1 MSAMLR
7 LLGIGPRSFS
17 AQQKLKLPAANAFI
31 DLALT
36 GNGPRGSVC
45 VESITERGMSVTLLP
60 GTKVGS
66 TGVFSYQNAH
76 GKFRFSSKCLAFRGT
91 HAVFAVPERIETLQV
106 FGGAQK
112 RAAVRLDATVP
123 AQWRY
128 APGGKGAGEYVRAS
142 LTDISRSGASLIV
155 DREVKKGTYVE
166 TRFSVST
173 SASPL
178 VLLGEV
184 MRTANIEATKKIS
197 LGLRFNGLKPEEDRA
212 IMEFINKR
220 QAERR
225 SRGLA

>member
-7 LLGIGPRSFS
+7 LLGIGPRLLS
-17 AQQKLKLPAANAFI
+17 AQQKLKLPAANAFV

-45 VESITERGMSVTLLP
+45 VEAMTERGLSVTLLP
-60 GTKVGS
+60 GTKAGS

-76 GKFRFSSKCLAFRGT
+76 GKFRFSSKCLAVRGT

-123 AQWRY
+123 SQWRY

-197 LGLRFNGLKPEEDRA
+197 LGLRFHGLKPEEDRA